1 MENQS
6 LDDKLAA
13 VAVSLL
19 LILAAW
25 GNAVVMLVVAV
36 LGLFV
41 SVLFFRKRMARGGA
55 LSATLGFALAIAIS
69 SIMLLR

>member
-25 GNAVVMLVVAV
+25 GNAVVMLVFAM
-36 LGLFV
+36 LGLV
-41 SVLFFRKRMARGGA
+41 ASALFFRKSMARGGA

-69 SIMLLR
+69 LVMLLR